1 MINDNILYNYL
12 SKFSQQNYNYNGEIT
27 CCVSQ
32 KHCVLLKSKTKN
44 AVSIYFMLTNKMF

>member
-1 MINDNILYNYL
+1 MINDNIWYNYL
-12 SKFSQQNYNYNGEIT
+12 STFSQQNYNYNGETT